1 MGKAEGARD
10 EVTFLREMC
19 RSQMP
24 VPSVARWEG
33 KITLLLY
40 LPEREAVR
48 QSLSFKAEWVATR
61 HAPDEGSTNSRL
73 QVSEQPREKG
83 C

>member
-1 MGKAEGARD
+1 MGTAEDARD

-24 VPSVARWEG
+24 VPSVVQWEG

-40 LPEREAVR
+40 LLEREAMR
-48 QSLSFKAEWVATR
+48 QSLSFDTEWMATR
-61 HAPDEGSTNSRL
+61 RAADEGSTNSRL
-73 QVSEQPREKG
+73 PVSEQPHEKG